1 MKGKKRVCLV
11 TTGHP
16 STNPRLVKEADALTE
31 AGYHV
36 HVVAC
41 KFLRWADEADDQF
54 QDRLWPVSWVR
65 FGAMATPLQRQY
77 QRIRKKLAS
86 GLTHHVGFPRLLNVR
101 ALHYVI
107 PELARVATQVH
118 ADLYIAHNL
127 GALPAAFA
135 AARKHRARLGFD
147 AEDFHR
153 GEFPDG
159 DDSMARQVT
168 MRVEEQYIPLCDY
181 VTAASDG
188 IAEAYARDLRIAR
201 PTTILNV
208 FPLAER
214 EVTLSAEERAREK
227 PGGLVSLYW
236 FSQTIGPGR
245 GLEDV
250 VRALP
255 ALPEDVCLSLRG
267 EWAPGYRAELL
278 DLATRLGVQA
288 RIRSLEIAPPEEM
301 VVRAA
306 VHDIGLALE
315 HGATENRRICVTNK
329 LFTYT
334 LAGVPCIATD
344 TPGQRQAATGLKET
358 VCLYSSGDLD
368 SLIRGIKRFRE
379 AVYLRDPLE
388 QAIQRY
394 NWESEKDQFL
404 QTVESTIK
412 S

>member
-31 AGYHV
+31 AGYDV

-41 KFLRWADEADDQF
+41 KFLRWADEADEQF
-54 QDRLWPVSWVR
+54 RDRPWPVSWVP
-65 FGAMATPLQRQY
+65 FGAMPTPLQRQY

-86 GLTHHVGFPRLLNVR
+86 GFTHRVGFPRLLNVR
-101 ALHYVI
+101 ALHYVV
-107 PELARVATQVH
+107 PELARAATRVH

-127 GALPAAFA
+127 GALPAAYA

-159 DDSMARQVT
+159 EDSLARQLT
-168 MRVEEQYIPLCDY
+168 MRIEERYIPACDY

-214 EVTLSAEERAREK
+214 EVALSAEERAREK
-227 PGGLVSLYW
+227 PDGLVSLYW

-255 ALPEDVCLSLRG
+255 HLPSSVVLSLRG
-267 EWAPGYRAELL
+267 KWTPGYEDKLM
-278 DLATRLGVQA
+278 DLARAIGVA
-288 RIRSLEIAPPEEM
+288 SRIRALPVSPPREM
-301 VVRAA
+301 IGRANC
-306 VHDIGLALE
+306 HDIGLALE
-315 HGATENRRICVTNK
+315 QGETENRRICVTNK

-334 LAGVPCIATD
+334 LAGIPAIATD
-344 TPGQRQAATGLKET
+344 TPGQRAIAARLGGMVKLYLPHRIEELIQAVISFMSVPASDYVRSAVVRRFNWDFE
-358 VCLYSSGDLD
+358 
-368 SLIRGIKRFRE
+368 RG
-379 AVYLRDPLE
+379 V
-388 QAIQRY
+388 
-394 NWESEKDQFL
+394 FL
-404 QTVESTIK
+404 SVVSASFT
-412 S
+412 